1 MTTNLKNKSMNYLI
15 FFKVT
20 SRSTTIKGLSHTI
33 INFFITISGEYFG
46 TRFIY
51 HLLLYIQLKCLL
63 LLHYFDLAN
72 TASAPTVY
80 VI

>member
-1 MTTNLKNKSMNYLI
+1 MTTSLKNKSMNYLI

-51 HLLLYIQLKCLL
+51 HLIIVHTIKTFAFITL
-63 LLHYFDLAN
+63 F
-72 TASAPTVY
+72 
-80 VI
+80 